1 MLFRSIREIFSLF
14 QSVETAAALNN
25 SMSELIEILVQSTLK
40 KNYKSYQF
48 QRFQNKTLLINYLVL
63 TLFENQVFSTNILH
77 FGHFCLLI

>member
-1 MLFRSIREIFSLF
+1 MLFRSIREIF

-48 QRFQNKTLLINYLVL
+48 QRFRNKTLLINYLVL